1 MYFERLSAATIWERA
16 SAAVRS
22 LRFRLMLWNFAAG
35 VLTAVGILVAVR
47 EGVRYTLINDLDQAL
62 REDLREIKADFQAP
76 GRQDRRAFQDEL
88 NRKAATHDYHG
99 WFVRFLG
106 PGGRPIWSSQNTPE
120 DLPPFTTEQQAA
132 AVFHVAQNRI
142 RYETVASA
150 GEVIAIAVGCNEG
163 FIDHD
168 MARIDRLVLIVA
180 GIVVLVAPIGGYLLA
195 GRTTKIL
202 ADLIHTTDRLRP
214 SELKE
219 RLPIRGTGDELDAL
233 ARTINGLLDRIA
245 DYLQQ
250 KHDFLAN
257 AAHELRTPLAAI
269 RSSVEVAASGQRNEQ
284 EYRELLDEVIEQ
296 CSALQSLVNQLLLL
310 AESDA
315 DRLITSAEPISL
327 DELVGRAIDMFQAVA
342 EFRGIQLTANRPP
355 PIAVLGNRHHLRQVL
370 NNLLDNAIKFTAA
383 RFDALQPAGAQ
394 RPEGGGRID
403 VRLLRDDQRQVAVL
417 RIADN
422 GIGISPESLP
432 KVFDRFYR
440 ADRSRQR
447 EGGPGGSG
455 LGLSIC
461 QAIVAAHHGTIRAAS
476 EPGRGVT
483 FTITLPLAPAAFDG
497 NAATPRPAPL
507 APAIDLASSGPE

>member
-1 MYFERLSAATIWERA
+1 MFFEQLSAAI
-16 SAAVRS
+16 RS

-35 VLTAVGILVAVR
+35 VLTALGILVAVR
-47 EGVRYTLINDLDQAL
+47 EGVRYTLINDLDHAL
-62 REDLREIKADFQAP
+62 REDLREIKSYFQAP
-76 GRQDRRAFQDEL
+76 GRQDWHALQDEL

-106 PGGRPIWSSQNTPE
+106 EDGRPTWSSRNTPE
-120 DLPPFTTEQQAA
+120 DLPPITAEQRAA

-142 RYETVASA
+142 RYEAIAGAGDVA
-150 GEVIAIAVGCNEG
+150 AIAVGCNEA
-163 FIDHD
+163 FIADD
-168 MARIDRLVLIVA
+168 MARIDRLAMIVG

-219 RLPIRGTGDELDAL
+219 RLAMRGTGDELDAL

-245 DYLQQ
+245 DYLEQ

-269 RSSVEVAASGQRNEQ
+269 RSSVEVAASGQRSEQ
-284 EYRELLDEVIEQ
+284 EYRELLDEVIQQ
-296 CSALQSLVNQLLLL
+296 CSTLQSLVNQLLLL

-315 DRLITSAEPISL
+315 DRLITSAEPVAL
-327 DELVGRAIDMFQAVA
+327 DDLVARAIDMFQGVA
-342 EFRGIQLTANRPP
+342 EYRGIRLTANRPP
-355 PIAVLGNRHHLRQVL
+355 PVVIVGNRHHLRQVL

-383 RFDALQPAGAQ
+383 RFDGEDASDGPQ
-394 RPEGGGRID
+394 PEGGGRIN
-403 VRLLRDDQRQVAVL
+403 VQLVRDDERQIAEL
-417 RIADN
+417 RITDN
-422 GIGISPESLP
+422 GVGIAPESLP

-440 ADRSRQR
+440 ADKARQR
-447 EGGPGGSG
+447 EEGPGGSG

-461 QAIVAAHHGTIRAAS
+461 QAIVAAHHGTIGVTSDS
-476 EPGRGVT
+476 ESGTT
-483 FTITLPLAPAAFDG
+483 FTITLPLAPIVQEPPATLTAAF
-497 NAATPRPAPL
+497 L
-507 APAIDLASSGPE
+507 AGE

>member
-1 MYFERLSAATIWERA
+1 MFFERLSAAAFIKRA
-16 SAAVRS
+16 SATARS
-22 LRFRLMLWNFAAG
+22 LRFRLMLWNIAAG
-35 VLTAVGILVAVR
+35 VLTGLGILLAVR

-62 REDLREIKADFQAP
+62 REDLTEIKAYFQPP
-76 GRQDRRAFQDEL
+76 GQQDWQILHDEL

-99 WFVRFLG
+99 WFVQFLDRS
-106 PGGRPIWSSQNTPE
+106 GRPAWSSQNTPP
-120 DLPPFTTEQQAA
+120 DLSRFSEGQKSSGI
-132 AVFHVAQNRI
+132 FHVDQFRI
-142 RYETVASA
+142 RYEPLEDAAGVAA
-150 GEVIAIAVGCNEG
+150 VAVGCNEA
-163 FIDHD
+163 FIARD
-168 MARIDRLVLIVA
+168 MARIDRLVVIV
-180 GIVVLVAPIGGYLLA
+180 GSIIVLVTPIGGYLLA

-269 RSSVEVAASGQRNEQ
+269 RSSVEVAASGQRNEA

-315 DRLITSAEPISL
+315 DRLITSAEPVSL
-327 DELVGRAIDMFQAVA
+327 DELVARSIDMFQGVA
-342 EFRGIQLTANRPP
+342 EYRGIRLTASRPP
-355 PIAVLGNRHHLRQVL
+355 PIAVVGNRHHLRQVL

-383 RFDALQPAGAQ
+383 RFDLDDEDQGAEGQ

-403 VRLLRDDQRQVAVL
+403 VQLLRDDDRQQAVL

-422 GIGISPESLP
+422 GVGIAAESVP
-432 KVFDRFYR
+432 RVFDRFYR
-440 ADRSRQR
+440 ADKARFR
-447 EGGPGGSG
+447 EGGPGGTG

-461 QAIVAAHHGTIRAAS
+461 RAIIAAHHGTIAVTS
-476 EPGRGVT
+476 EPGQGTT
-483 FTITLPLAPAAFDG
+483 FTITLPLAPMVEQPAARG
-497 NAATPRPAPL
+497 LATAFL
-507 APAIDLASSGPE
+507 TGE